1 MIIPVRNTYLAV
13 SWEIGDVRFV
23 AYSNTMKHRFLLHDL
38 NHTILTVDITSV
50 GLPTEHIADDGEVR
64 SLPSVRFRRWHDAER
79 HFLGLGA
86 KQESLR
92 NVDESL
98 RKTSVAILT
107 IV

>member
-1 MIIPVRNTYLAV
+1 MPSDR
-13 SWEIGDVRFV
+13 EIGDVRLV
-23 AYSNTMKHRFLLHDL
+23 GYSNVMKHRFLLHNL

-50 GLPTEHIADDGEVR
+50 GLPTEPITDEGEMR
-64 SLPSVRFRRWHDAER
+64 SLSAVRFRGWHEAER

-92 NVDESL
+92 HVDESL
-98 RKTSVAILT
+98 RKTGVAILT